1 MKKKFVKIVK
11 RFLVTS
17 LVISIL
23 TNQELIFT
31 KYFLLAEKMNCTV
44 GEWSLIDNCFD
55 MENGIILRA
64 PCRPVSCQPMDLPL
78 DSPAL
83 SGWTIGLIVSVVGIL
98 VMGLLIFSLK
108 KLLQNQIIFVL
119 GFILAAS
126 SRPVIPTLDIES
138 GSSQMVVGGV
148 WSSGLVPSAPPPT
161 YQESIV

>member
-1 MKKKFVKIVK
+1 MKSL
-11 RFLVTS
+11 LVTS
-17 LVISIL
+17 LIISIL

-83 SGWTIGLIVSVVGIL
+83 LGWTIGLIVRVVGII

-108 KLLQNQIIFVL
+108 KILQNQIIVVL
-119 GFILAAS
+119 GFVLAAS
-126 SRPVIPTLDIES
+126 SRPVFPNLDVES

-148 WSSGLVPSAPPPT
+148 WSSGLVPSAPHLLT
-161 YQESIV
+161 KNQLSNS